1 MLTKIFLVAALSLS
15 ALCFA
20 GSGGENTA
28 SSADSDRQIRTPESD
43 SSATKK
49 ELQPASDSKGSKKS
63 SMVDFCKKN
72 IC

>member
-1 MLTKIFLVAALSLS
+1 MLTKIFLVAALSFS

-28 SSADSDRQIRTPESD
+28 SSADSDRQMGTLEPD

-49 ELQPASDSKGSKKS
+49 ESQPASDSKGSKKS
-63 SMVDFCKKN
+63 SMVEFCKKHT
-72 IC
+72 C